1 MDHLNHH
8 RHYLLHRH
16 HHDRWVHVHVRVRC
30 MALHVHVRVRC
41 IAQPPTYLHTHLP
54 TYLPTYRP
62 TYLASSCSQ
71 VKHENA
77 QHSPPPPKDNDQNY
91 DILGSL

>member
-30 MALHVHVRVRC
+30 TAWHVHVRAVHVSCSIHRLVSGLEALAC
-41 IAQPPTYLHTHLP
+41 MEVM
-54 TYLPTYRP
+54 
-62 TYLASSCSQ
+62 ASSLEALVHYAC
-71 VKHENA
+71 
-77 QHSPPPPKDNDQNY
+77 
-91 DILGSL
+91 L